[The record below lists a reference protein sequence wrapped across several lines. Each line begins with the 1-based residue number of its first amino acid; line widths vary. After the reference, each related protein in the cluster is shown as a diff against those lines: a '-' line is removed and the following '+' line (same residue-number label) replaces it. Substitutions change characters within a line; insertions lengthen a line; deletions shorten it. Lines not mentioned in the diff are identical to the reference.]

1 MASFGS
7 GAGSDAISFQVTDK
21 ITSRRDK
28 ALLTEDYIER
38 RTEIDYGEYLRM
50 RGKIT
55 LK

>member
-7 GAGSDAISFQVTDK
+7 GAGSDAISFQVNDQIESK
-21 ITSRRDK
+21 RNL
-28 ALLTEDYIER
+28 ALMTEDYLDR
-38 RTEIDYGEYLRM
+38 RTEIDYAQYLRL